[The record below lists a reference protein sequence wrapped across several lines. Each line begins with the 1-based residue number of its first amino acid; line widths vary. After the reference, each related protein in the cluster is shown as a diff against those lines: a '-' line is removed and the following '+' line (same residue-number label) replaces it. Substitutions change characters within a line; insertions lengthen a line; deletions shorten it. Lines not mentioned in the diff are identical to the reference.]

1 MQSKNV
7 IDNIVLQQN
16 KEALDI
22 LRARLVNLFKYKMQ
36 LETADKRSRALG
48 DKKLLDSDISR
59 VTRDIYDTLILA
71 YQGICLRDKILM
83 AQRQTRDIRKERAQ
97 LTAEQKRYNTGIEF
111 LNEDGELPD
120 FRSNTEMFVRW
131 MGANVR

>member
-36 LETADKRSRALG
+36 LETADKQSRALG

-59 VTRDIYDTLILA
+59 VTRDIYNTLILA
-71 YQGICLRDKILM
+71 YQGICLRDKILA
-83 AQRQTRDIRKERAQ
+83 AQRQTREVRKERVQ
-97 LTAEQKRYNTGIEF
+97 LTAERKRYNTGIEF
-111 LNEDGELPD
+111 LNEDDELPD
-120 FRSNTEMFVRW
+120 FRSNTEMFMRW
-131 MGANVR
+131 MTANSR

>member
-36 LETADKRSRALG
+36 LETADKQSRALG

-59 VTRDIYDTLILA
+59 VTRDIYNTLILA
-71 YQGICLRDKILM
+71 YQGIGLRDKILA
-83 AQRQTRDIRKERAQ
+83 AQRQTREVRKERVQ
-97 LTAEQKRYNTGIEF
+97 LTAERKRYNTGIEF
-111 LNEDGELPD
+111 LNEDDELPD
-120 FRSNTEMFVRW
+120 FRSNTEMFMRW
-131 MGANVR
+131 MTANSR